1 MQDACCFG
9 NRVLYPFEGG
19 RESPPLLVSD
29 WRCLCQLPTDP
40 FSMAHITSDISAAA
54 DALKRGELVAF
65 ATETVYGLGGVALW
79 PETVARIFEVKG
91 RPTFDPLIVHL
102 PELSHVERYVTH
114 IPPVARALAD
124 RFWPG
129 PLTLVLPK
137 VPEIP
142 DLVTSGLGSV
152 AVRVPAHPM
161 ALELLRQTGLPVAA
175 PSANLFGRVSPTTAQ
190 HVADQLGDRIDWI
203 LDGGPCAVGVESTVL
218 AVPDSGRPTLLRPG
232 GVTVEEIEDLIGP
245 VLTPGHQAQDSEAQP
260 QVAPGQLPQHYA
272 PTTPIVIAPDG
283 RHEERE
289 HASRVGA
296 LAFQSCPDADR
307 FAAIEILSP
316 SGNLREAAADL
327 FAAMRRLDALGLD
340 LIIAQPFPE
349 SGLGRA
355 INDRLRRAAHR

>member
-1 MQDACCFG
+1 
-9 NRVLYPFEGG
+9 
-19 RESPPLLVSD
+19 
-29 WRCLCQLPTDP
+29 
-40 FSMAHITSDISAAA
+40 MAHITSDISAAA

-102 PELSHVERYVTH
+102 PELRHVERYVTR
-114 IPPVARALAD
+114 IPPLARALAD

-203 LDGGPCAVGVESTVL
+203 LDGGPCSVGVESTVL
-218 AVPDSGRPTLLRPG
+218 SIPDLGPPTLLRPG

-245 VLTPGHQAQDSEAQP
+245 VLTPGHQGQDSEAQP

-272 PTTPIVIAPDG
+272 PTTPIVIASCTSGDG
-283 RHEERE
+283 PEWER
-289 HASRVGA
+289 AARVGF
-296 LAFQSCPDADR
+296 LAFQTCSDVDC

-316 SGNLREAAADL
+316 SGNLREAAANL